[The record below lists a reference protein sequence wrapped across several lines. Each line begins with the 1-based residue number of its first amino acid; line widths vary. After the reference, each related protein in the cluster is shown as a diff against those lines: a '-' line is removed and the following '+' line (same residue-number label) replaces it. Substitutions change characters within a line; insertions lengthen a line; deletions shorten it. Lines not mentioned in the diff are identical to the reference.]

1 MSNLINK
8 LESKQNLS
16 FDESKNLF
24 NEIMEGKY
32 NEDNVIKILEALSVK
47 GETKD
52 ELAGGI
58 FVLRDKATYVNSP
71 DGTIDT
77 CGTGGDGQN
86 SLNISTASA
95 IVLSSLGIKVAK
107 HGNKAVSSNCGS
119 ADVLE
124 APPTHLALPTK
135 LWETSTSK
143 IHSRTALGS

>member
-32 NEDNVIKILEALSVK
+32 NEDNIIKILEALSVK

-58 FVLRDKATYVNSP
+58 FVLRGLLGIS
-71 DGTIDT
+71 
-77 CGTGGDGQN
+77 GTGT
-86 SLNISTASA
+86 TA
-95 IVLSSLGIKVAK
+95 
-107 HGNKAVSSNCGS
+107 
-119 ADVLE
+119 
-124 APPTHLALPTK
+124 TPTK
-135 LWETSTSK
+135 ASPL
-143 IHSRTALGS
+143 TAIWWIRLI